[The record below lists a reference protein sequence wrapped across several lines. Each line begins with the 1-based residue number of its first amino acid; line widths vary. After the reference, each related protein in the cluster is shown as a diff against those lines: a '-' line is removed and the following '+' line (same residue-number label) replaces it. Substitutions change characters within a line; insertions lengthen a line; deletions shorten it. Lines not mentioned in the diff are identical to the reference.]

1 MEKTLKRKEKGLRW
15 VWLFWAAVSPL
26 LGASAPTPTPS
37 LGSDGDFYVLCYHRF
52 WDKAMQDAVDKKLAA
67 AASMEKSDEKRVA
80 TETCYEM
87 PVTEFLWQ
95 MNYLKENKFTVI
107 SEAQLMDYWSKG
119 TPLPPRSVLLTFDD
133 GFRTIY
139 RDAFP
144 VVKSLFYPSTLFL
157 YTNFV
162 SGGDAAKV
170 RDEAKGREPKVNAR
184 VEALT
189 LADIQ
194 EMEKAGMVVESHTAS
209 HLNMGLEREKKGTEA
224 FAKRL
229 HYELNEPIDYIL
241 NKFGRKPQWIAYP
254 FGVYDPTVLKATQE
268 AGYQLAFTVNPGP
281 NDRTVPPLM
290 LKRNLVLYPIGHD
303 AFAKMLQDKVLHLK
317 DLSPADGA
325 LIDST
330 KPTISA
336 RLTDDIDP
344 KSVRLQIGEP
354 PHSMRVKYD
363 AKKGLYFH
371 EIKADLNQGGH
382 IFKFSAK
389 DMKGQTRVYNWYFRV
404 KHKKL
409 AKKLEGKGP
418 SDAN

>member
-1 MEKTLKRKEKGLRW
+1 MDRNLKKKRKGFRW
-15 VWLFWAAVSPL
+15 VWLFWAASAPL
-26 LGASAPTPTPS
+26 LAASAPTPTGTPS
-37 LGSDGDFYVLCYHRF
+37 LSSDGEFYVLCYHRF
-52 WDKAMQDAVDKKLAA
+52 WDKAMQDQVDKKLATEA
-67 AASMEKSDEKRVA
+67 RKKDPEKRVM

-144 VVKSLFYPSTLFL
+144 VVKSLLYPSTLFL

-170 RDEAKGREPKVNAR
+170 RDEAKGREPKVDAR

-241 NKFGRKPQWIAYP
+241 QKFGRKPQWIAYP
-254 FGVYDPTVLKATQE
+254 FGVYDPIVLKATQE

-281 NDRTVPPLM
+281 NDRTVSPLM
-290 LKRNLVLYPIGHD
+290 LKRNLVLYPMGHD
-303 AFAKMLQDKVLHLK
+303 AFAKIFQDKVLHLK
-317 DLSPADGA
+317 DLTPPDGA

-330 KPTISA
+330 KPTISV

-344 KSVRLQIGEP
+344 KSVRLQIGD
-354 PHSMRVKYD
+354 HRMRVKYD
-363 AKKGLYFH
+363 AKKALFFH
-371 EIKADLNQGGH
+371 EIKAELTQGDTSSP
-382 IFKFSAK
+382 FPPK
-389 DMKGQTRVYNWYFRV
+389 TRM
-404 KHKKL
+404 
-409 AKKLEGKGP
+409 GKNG
-418 SDAN
+418 STTGISE